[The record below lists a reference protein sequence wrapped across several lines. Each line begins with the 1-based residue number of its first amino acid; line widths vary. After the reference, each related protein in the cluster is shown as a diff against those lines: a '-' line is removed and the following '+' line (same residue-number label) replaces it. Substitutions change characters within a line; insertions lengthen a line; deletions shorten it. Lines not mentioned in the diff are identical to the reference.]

1 MKSTTTYMFTGEN
14 ISDGESFE
22 IVRTKD
28 LDYMTVC
35 GACTHW
41 LLLMHCVNRHLALLQ
56 CGVLIYSN
64 I

>member
-28 LDYMTVC
+28 LDYMSQLILYHMHGLTVC
-35 GACTHW
+35 VHYRE
-41 LLLMHCVNRHLALLQ
+41 NK
-56 CGVLIYSN
+56 LIEKLYF
-64 I
+64 